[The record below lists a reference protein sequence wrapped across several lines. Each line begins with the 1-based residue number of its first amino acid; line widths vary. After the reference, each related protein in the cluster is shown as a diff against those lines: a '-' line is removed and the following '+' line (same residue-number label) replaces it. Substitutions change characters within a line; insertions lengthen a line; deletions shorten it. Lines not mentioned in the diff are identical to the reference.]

1 MHYKGRIVAVVG
13 PTGSGKTALGVE
25 LAKRYN
31 GVILSAD
38 SRQVYCGLDVGTN
51 KQGIVGRWQSHP
63 ARLIDDV
70 PQLLIDIAQ
79 PGQRF
84 TLADWLAEAQTAI
97 EQIWQAGQLP
107 IIVGGTGLYVTA
119 LLSGWTLKNSLPKLP
134 LDRFLIL
141 MSATDRAELYAKA
154 DQRCQSVL
162 PALAAECQQLIDQ
175 GVNEDWIRQLGL
187 DYRFGLGALHQS
199 QSDEVLRN
207 YQIATHAYIRR
218 QLTWWR
224 HHEPVT
230 NVTDTKTAIAATQQF
245 LAS

>member
-1 MHYKGRIVAVVG
+1 MAVVG

-38 SRQVYCGLDVGTN
+38 SRQVYRGLDVGTN
-51 KQGIVGRWQSHP
+51 KQGSVGQWQNHL
-63 ARLIDDV
+63 ARLIDGV
-70 PQLLIDIAQ
+70 PQLLIDVAK

-84 TLADWLAEAQTAI
+84 TLADWLMQAQAAVAE
-97 EQIWQAGQLP
+97 IWQAGKLP

-119 LLSGWTLKNSLPKLP
+119 LLSGWTLKTNLPQLP

-141 MSATDRAELYAKA
+141 LPEVDRTELYAKA
-154 DQRCQSVL
+154 DQRCQNML
-162 PALAAECQQLIDQ
+162 PAIAAECQALGDQ
-175 GVNEDWIRQLGL
+175 GVSEDWIRQLGL
-187 DYRFGLGALHQS
+187 DYRFGLAAVGQN
-199 QSDEVLRN
+199 QTDEILRN

-230 NVTDTKTAIAATQQF
+230 LVADTSAAVIAIQQF

>member
-1 MHYKGRIVAVVG
+1 MAVVG

-38 SRQVYCGLDVGTN
+38 SRQVYRGLDIGTN
-51 KQGIVGRWQSHP
+51 KQGVVSQWRDHP
-63 ARLIDDV
+63 ARLIDGV
-70 PQLLIDIAQ
+70 PQLLIDIAE

-84 TLADWLAEAQTAI
+84 TLADWLVQAQSATK
-97 EQIWQAGQLP
+97 EIWRSGQLP

-119 LLSGWTLKNSLPKLP
+119 LISGWTLKSNLPKLP
-134 LDRFLIL
+134 LDHFLIL
-141 MSATDRAELYAKA
+141 MPQVDRAELYAKA
-154 DQRCQSVL
+154 DQRCQQVL
-162 PALAAECQQLIDQ
+162 PTTAAECQRLLDQ
-175 GVNEDWIRQLGL
+175 GVNEDWIRRLGL
-187 DYRFGLGALHQS
+187 DYRFGLDALRHNCS
-199 QSDEVLRN
+199 NEILRN

-230 NVTDTKTAIAATQQF
+230 PVADTDAAVTTTQQF